1 MNVRELFIF
10 AGLPT
15 DVKMLYKGLVKR
27 KFDLKNG
34 WIAIVLKNNMAILL
48 RYGLQ
53 KMSFGAVKHIVS
65 ASDGKFMLIKEN
77 EKKAIWNK
85 DGKCLS
91 DFSSNAELFSNG
103 WYKKKINDG
112 LALFDNNG
120 DCIGQN
126 LQNTKV
132 FPNGFFFMSVK
143 NADDG
148 HLAGVYNNKKEK
160 LIFTNSSHI
169 CMLNN
174 GWFIAEGELFDNSG
188 IQYLSLHSSS
198 KLSLL
203 LLKGVGSL
211 IPLLKRYVKN

>member
-10 AGLPT
+10 AGLPA

-27 KFDLKNG
+27 KIDLKNG

-48 RYGLQ
+48 RHGLQ

-65 ASDGKFMLIKEN
+65 ASDGKFMLVKEN
-77 EKKAIWNK
+77 KRKAIWNK

-91 DFSSNAELFSNG
+91 DFSSDTELFGNG
-103 WYKKKINDG
+103 WYKKKINGG
-112 LALFDNNG
+112 LALFDSND

-148 HLAGVYNNKKEK
+148 QLAGVYNNKKEK
-160 LIFTNSSHI
+160 VLFTNSSHV
-169 CMLNN
+169 CMLRN
-174 GWFIAEGELFDNSG
+174 GWFIVDGVLYDNFG
-188 IQYLSLHSSS
+188 DEYLSQPSSS
-198 KLSLL
+198 KLSFL
-203 LLKGVGSL
+203 LLKTIG
-211 IPLLKRYVKN
+211 LLMPFREN